1 MPRFREGEVKV
12 SELSRGAVI
21 KEGNEFLVVV
31 DIDHRTPGNLRAI
44 YQVTLKNLIKGTV
57 NTKRYSPTDDVEKA
71 DLEKK
76 TFQYLY
82 KDHSGYHFMDME
94 SYEGICLETS
104 LIGSNKDY
112 LKESLEV
119 TVLYY
124 EHDPVTVEL
133 PVSIALKITESAP
146 GAKGDTS
153 GKAMKPATLET
164 GLVVNVPLFIEEG
177 EVILVD
183 TRTGGYLGRA

>member
-1 MPRFREGEVKV
+1 MHRHKEECVKV
-12 SELSRGAVI
+12 SELSKGAMI
-21 KEGNEFLVVV
+21 KEGNEFLIVV

-44 YQVTLKNLIKGTV
+44 YQVTLKNLLKGTV

-82 KDHSGYHFMDME
+82 KDHSGFHFMDME
-94 SYEGICLETS
+94 SYESIALDTALVGA
-104 LIGSNKDY
+104 NKDY
-112 LKESLEV
+112 LKENQEV

-124 EHDPVTVEL
+124 EHHPVTIEL
-133 PVSIALKITESAP
+133 PVSIALKVTESAP
-146 GAKGDTS
+146 GIKGDTS
-153 GKAMKPATLET
+153 GKSMKPATTET
-164 GLVVNVPLFIEEG
+164 GLVVNVPLFIKEG

-183 TRTGGYLGRA
+183 TRTGDYLGRA